1 MINEMNECM
10 EKVMIGKIKE
20 WLGDEEY
27 VYDIYDYEIEFK
39 KRGEIELWKWWVE
52 VNQLWWWMET
62 R

>member
-1 MINEMNECM
+1 MNECM

-27 VYDIYDYEIEFK
+27 VYDYEIEFK

>member
-39 KRGEIELWKWWVE
+39 RRGEIKLMVGG
-52 VNQLWWWMET
+52 N
-62 R
+62 RRIYD

>member
-27 VYDIYDYEIEFK
+27 DYEIEFK
-39 KRGEIELWKWWVE
+39 RRGEIELWKWWVE
-52 VNQLWWWMET
+52 VNQLWWMET

>member
-1 MINEMNECM
+1 MNECM

-27 VYDIYDYEIEFK
+27 VYDYEIEFK
-39 KRGEIELWKWWVE
+39 RRGEIELWKWWVE
-52 VNQLWWWMET
+52 VNQLWWMET

>member
-39 KRGEIELWKWWVE
+39 RRVKLSCGSGGLK
-52 VNQLWWWMET
+52 
-62 R
+62 